1 MMDVVVLDGRVINIG
16 PWDEQIQRILV
27 EPLHYDDQG
36 NITKEAVYEYR
47 VTNPFPEGAVIEQRE
62 IEEAP
67 DGGLIVKGT
76 AKPSETD
83 LLGQQLA
90 AMKLQ
95 SMQQTAAVSSLG
107 QELAA
112 AKLTGIQQQQMISN
126 LGAELAAT
134 KLELI
139 NLKGAESL

>member
-1 MMDVVVLDGRVINIG
+1 MIKDVVILDGQVINIG
-16 PWDEQIQRILV
+16 PWDEQIQRVLV
-27 EPLHYDDQG
+27 SPAEYDDEG
-36 NITKEAVYEYR
+36 LIVKDAVYEDV
-47 VTNPFPEGAVIEQRE
+47 VTNPMPEGAVIEQRE
-62 IEEAP
+62 IETAL

-76 AKPSETD
+76 AKPSETE

-90 AMKLQ
+90 AVKLQ
-95 SMQQTAAVSSLG
+95 AMQQTAAVSSLG

-126 LGAELAAT
+126 LGVELAAT

-139 NLKGAESL
+139 NLKGAE